1 MDADKIKQWIEMTQK
16 YQNGRFWE
24 MVFEENPPGTVLEEE
39 GISSGRQKEKQH
51 EAGKYPKT
59 DIFLTDTDVI
69 LLVEIP
75 GAIREDMVLS
85 VSGNKLTIRGILH
98 PPMINGTTV
107 LNERKYGEF
116 LRTIDLP
123 EPAESKGMHARFE
136 NGLLI
141 ITYPRRYVREETIMI
156 R

>member
-24 MVFEENPPGTVLEEE
+24 MVFEENPPGTVLEEQVTTN
-39 GISSGRQKEKQH
+39 GRQKENH
-51 EAGKYPKT
+51 ETGKYPKT

-75 GAIREDMVLS
+75 GAIREDMGLS

-98 PPMINGTTV
+98 APMINGTTV

-116 LRTIDLP
+116 QRTIDLP